1 MRANALAVIDQFGT
15 GAHRLGWT
23 ALRNSRRQPA
33 PPPARKDGHLCLAAI
48 TLPSPAKEIP
58 PVPPGVPDTIE
69 VYRDAAGNIEL
80 NHAWID
86 L

>member
-23 ALRNSRRQPA
+23 ALRSSRRQPA

-69 VYRDAAGNIEL
+69 IYRDAAGKIEL
-80 NHAWID
+80 CHAWID

>member
-1 MRANALAVIDQFGT
+1 MQANALAVIDQFGT
-15 GAHRLGWT
+15 VAHRLGWT
-23 ALRNSRRQPA
+23 ALRNSRRQPE
-33 PPPARKDGHLCLAAI
+33 PPPARKYGHLCLVAV

-80 NHAWID
+80 DHTWTN

>member
-1 MRANALAVIDQFGT
+1 MQANALAVIDQFGT
-15 GAHRLGWT
+15 VAHRLGWT
-23 ALRNSRRQPA
+23 ALRNSRRQPE
-33 PPPARKDGHLCLAAI
+33 PPPARKYGHLCLVAV

-58 PVPPGVPDTIE
+58 PVPPGVPDTID

-80 NHAWID
+80 DHVWIN